1 MAELKLNRKL
11 NFVVEVE
18 TESGASAWVHITPIL
33 NETFKAY
40 YAPISRAYLEL
51 FTGGGGDIA
60 GPRVA
65 AFVLEEHAKKLGVW
79 DGKDGVRNG
88 LMEEIKRLSNVVML
102 TDAGWKTMQYADAVS
117 QKLFEPDDFQEVEH
131 ALCFFTLVSAMAPR
145 TQQRGHLEFMAQFWS
160 VRPEPLDFTAFAA
173 GLKTS
178 KEEESSGEKAT
189 HSSTHS
195 STGHH
200 QRVSQIPS

>member
-18 TESGASAWVHITPIL
+18 TDSGSSAWVHITPIL
-33 NETFKAY
+33 TETFKTY
-40 YAPISRAYLEL
+40 YATISRAYTEL
-51 FTGGGGDIA
+51 FTGGGGDIT

-65 AFVLEEHAKKLGVW
+65 AFVIEEHAKKLGVW
-79 DGKDGVRNG
+79 DGKDGVRHG
-88 LMEEIKRLSNVVML
+88 LMEEIRRLSNVVML
-102 TDAGWKTMQYADAVS
+102 TDRGWETLPYSDAVRMKAFS
-117 QKLFEPDDFQEVEH
+117 PDDFQEVDH

-145 TQQRGHLEFMAQFWS
+145 AQQKGHLEFMAQFWS

-178 KEEESSGEKAT
+178 NVVESSGEKAIL
-189 HSSTHS
+189 SS
-195 STGHH
+195 
-200 QRVSQIPS
+200 IPS